1 MFMKRLLASW
11 LATILIPG
19 AVAAQDGVIAR
30 CGASEGQGYFF
41 HDPVMY
47 PNGPEWA
54 DDGISNGKLLLVRL
68 GEEWDIQFGDTIG
81 EYGYRQDGA
90 TVFPVGQ
97 TEDILTIGAFR
108 GTYVDMYT
116 FNFSNNEVLWTSH
129 KIGTAI
135 AKVGIYR
142 AECSQMSP
150 ILD

>member
-1 MFMKRLLASW
+1 MTLKRLAVYCI
-11 LATILIPG
+11 ATIVAPE
-19 AVAAQDGVIAR
+19 AVLAQDGVIAR
-30 CGASEGQGYFF
+30 CGASEGQSYFF

-47 PNGPEWA
+47 PNGPDWD

-68 GEEWDIQFGDTIG
+68 GEEWDIQFGDTVG
-81 EYGYRQDGA
+81 DYGYRQDGA

-97 TEDILTIGAFR
+97 TEDMLTIGAFR
-108 GTYVDMYT
+108 GTYVDMFT
-116 FNFSNNEVLWTSH
+116 FNFSNSEVLWTSH